1 MWFRNE
7 LSSLAEVSLYVFIF
21 CPTRATWP
29 AHLIRIYLITF
40 VLVPSINHAGPHH
53 AGASSFLLLH
63 EHPIFEHSQPFF
75 FPLWHRPSVTLV
87 LTRILAHW
95 IGPVSNKCTKHSE
108 KSLPL
113 LPESYKQ
120 LNRIGI
126 SRETDRRTPGS
137 GVFRLPS
144 TFLWLGSRNC
154 GWRQGRTRRSLLHPM
169 FREQLCS

>member
-1 MWFRNE
+1 MCFSSVPHVPHDRPI
-7 LSSLAEVSLYVFIF
+7 LSLFIWSPLYWCRIQILQV
-21 CPTRATWP
+21 
-29 AHLIRIYLITF
+29 LIVR
-40 VLVPSINHAGPHH
+40 
-53 AGASSFLLLH
+53 GASSFLL
-63 EHPIFEHSQPFF
+63 HPEYSVFEHIQPLFF
-75 FPLWHRPSVTLV
+75 WHRPSVTLV
-87 LTRILAHW
+87 LTGILAHR
-95 IGPVSNKCTKHSE
+95 IVPVSNKCTKHSE

-113 LPESYKQ
+113 LAESYKQ

>member
-1 MWFRNE
+1 MFPNQNTICVFLLSQHVPHYRPI
-7 LSSLAEVSLYVFIF
+7 LSSFIWSL
-21 CPTRATWP
+21 
-29 AHLIRIYLITF
+29 LYLCRVQIMT
-40 VLVPSINHAGPHH
+40 GPHH
-53 AGASSFLLLH
+53 AGASSFLLH
-63 EHPIFEHSQPFF
+63 AEHPIFEHIQSLF